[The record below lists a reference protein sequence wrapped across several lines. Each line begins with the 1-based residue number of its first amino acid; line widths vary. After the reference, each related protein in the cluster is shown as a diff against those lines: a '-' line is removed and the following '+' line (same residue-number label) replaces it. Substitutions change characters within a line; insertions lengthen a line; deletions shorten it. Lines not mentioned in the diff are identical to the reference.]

1 MAPILEKI
9 LSGKEASPFVLVKD
23 TLEQS
28 GQVLGLELLCNT
40 PADHAIIVVCAE
52 NAPDRLLPLIK
63 GKHKKTVIDCY
74 SNPLGWTKD
83 FEPSLSDLASASG
96 SVLPSTGVIS
106 IESLSLKSI
115 RRVSKAITDAIS
127 SQHPSNF
134 TIYFDSLSQFLAVSV
149 PGTFNLIRS
158 ITGLLTDSSRI
169 IAIHHEDVPDADSF
183 LPDASKPYAS
193 NSLAHIA
200 TTMIAVKSSE
210 SIRQEQED
218 LRNGVV
224 AVKEFCY
231 LSVHGNAWDSA
242 VCEVEHKRKS
252 GKVARET
259 NAYHLDAP
267 TGELIVV
274 NIWDVVGDMP
284 DLEKLDL
291 EESQTSDP
299 AANLSFNLNLTE
311 EQRKAKNDTVLPYLK
326 TQESSGAIYYE
337 PDAADDFDDDDPDDD
352 LTI

>member
-1 MAPILEKI
+1 
-9 LSGKEASPFVLVKD
+9 
-23 TLEQS
+23 
-28 GQVLGLELLCNT
+28 
-40 PADHAIIVVCAE
+40 HAIIVVCAE
-52 NAPDRLLPLIK
+52 MAPEEFLPLTK
-63 GKHKKTVIDCY
+63 GKHRKAIIDCY
-74 SNPLGWTKD
+74 SNPSAWTKD
-83 FEPSLSDLASASG
+83 FEPSLSDVASVSRQTSAS
-96 SVLPSTGVIS
+96 SNVIS

-115 RRVSKAITDAIS
+115 RRASSIITDVILA
-127 SQHPSNF
+127 QQPSNF
-134 TIYFDSLSQFLAVSV
+134 TIYFDSLSQFLAASV

-183 LPDASKPYAS
+183 HPNASKPYAS

-210 SIRQEQED
+210 AIRQDQED

-224 AVKEFCY
+224 AAKEFCY
-231 LSVHGNAWDSA
+231 LTVHGNAWDSA
-242 VCEVEHKRKS
+242 VCEIEHKRKS

-259 NAYHLDAP
+259 NAYHLGSP
-267 TGELIVV
+267 TGELVVV
-274 NIWDVVGDMP
+274 NVWDVVGDMP
-284 DLEKLDL
+284 DIEKLDL

-311 EQRKAKNDTVLPYLK
+311 EQRRAKNDTVLPYLK
-326 TQESSGAIYYE
+326 TQESTGAIYYE

>member
-1 MAPILEKI
+1 M
-9 LSGKEASPFVLVKD
+9 
-23 TLEQS
+23 
-28 GQVLGLELLCNT
+28 
-40 PADHAIIVVCAE
+40 
-52 NAPDRLLPLIK
+52 
-63 GKHKKTVIDCY
+63 
-74 SNPLGWTKD
+74 
-83 FEPSLSDLASASG
+83 
-96 SVLPSTGVIS
+96 
-106 IESLSLKSI
+106 
-115 RRVSKAITDAIS
+115 
-127 SQHPSNF
+127 
-134 TIYFDSLSQFLAVSV
+134 
-149 PGTFNLIRS
+149 
-158 ITGLLTDSSRI
+158 
-169 IAIHHEDVPDADSF
+169 IAI
-183 LPDASKPYAS
+183 
-193 NSLAHIA
+193 
-200 TTMIAVKSSE
+200 KSSE
-210 SIRQEQED
+210 AIRQEQED

-259 NAYHLDAP
+259 NAYHLDSPA
-267 TGELIVV
+267 GELVVV

-284 DLEKLDL
+284 DIEKLDL
-291 EESQTSDP
+291 QESQTSDP